1 MARAKNKLTALQAK
15 TKKPGRYGDGAGL
28 YLIVAATGGRKW
40 VYRFSLNGKVTEA
53 GLGSAD
59 AVALA
64 DARDRADEARRCVAR
79 GQNPIE
85 RKKEA
90 ARAAAGKPT
99 FGQVADE
106 LISSKES
113 GWRSA
118 RHREQWRSTLE
129 ADAGPLR
136 EKPVDTIVTADI
148 LAVLRPIWQSK
159 SVTASRVRGR
169 IEAVLDAARASGH
182 IPENTANPARW
193 RGHLDK
199 LLAKPQKLAGGH
211 HAAMPF
217 DQVPAFVERLRAQKG
232 VAAWLL
238 EFIILTAARTGEARG
253 ARWSEIDLEKKLW
266 TVPAARVKG
275 YFAHRVALC
284 DRAVE
289 IVEELA
295 KARVSDFVFPSQ
307 RADRPL
313 SDMAC
318 NVLLRRMGVENATT
332 HGFRS
337 SFRDWAGECTAFPS
351 EVCEAALAHLVGDE
365 TERAY
370 RRADA
375 LAQRRELMDA
385 WASYLDRPR
394 AMTDNVHPFSKA
406 RPDRV

>member
-15 TKKPGRYGDGAGL
+15 TRKAGRYGDGAGL
-28 YLIVAATGGRKW
+28 YLVVAETGGRKW
-40 VYRFSLNGKVTEA
+40 VFRFTLGGRVTEM

-59 AVALA
+59 AVPLA
-64 DARDRADEARRCVAR
+64 DARNRADEARKCVGR
-79 GQNPIE
+79 GLNPIE
-85 RKKEA
+85 QKKEA

-118 RHREQWRSTLE
+118 RHRRQWRDTLE
-129 ADAGPLR
+129 TYAAPLR

-169 IEAVLDAARASGH
+169 IEAVLDAARARGH
-182 IPENTANPARW
+182 IPESTANSARW
-193 RGHLDK
+193 KGHLDALLPKPEK
-199 LLAKPQKLAGGH
+199 LRRGH

-238 EFIILTAARTGEARG
+238 EFIVLTATRAGEARG

-266 TVPAARVKG
+266 TLPAARMKG
-275 YFAHRVALC
+275 FRPHRVPLC
-284 DRAVE
+284 ERAVE

-318 NVLLRRMGVENATT
+318 NVLLRRMQADAFTT

-337 SFRDWAGECTAFPS
+337 SFRDWAGECTAFPR
-351 EVCEAALAHLVGDE
+351 EIAEAALAHAIGDE

-370 RRADA
+370 RRGDA
-375 LAQRRELMDA
+375 LEKRRKLMDA
-385 WASYLDRPR
+385 WGSYLNRPR
-394 AMTDNVHPFSKA
+394 SAGDNVVALAKL
-406 RPDRV
+406 

>member
-1 MARAKNKLTALQAK
+1 
-15 TKKPGRYGDGAGL
+15 
-28 YLIVAATGGRKW
+28 
-40 VYRFSLNGKVTEA
+40 
-53 GLGSAD
+53 
-59 AVALA
+59 
-64 DARDRADEARRCVAR
+64 
-79 GQNPIE
+79 
-85 RKKEA
+85 
-90 ARAAAGKPT
+90 
-99 FGQVADE
+99 

-118 RHREQWRSTLE
+118 RHRQQWRNTIR
-129 ADAGPLR
+129 DYGDPLR
-136 EKPVDTIVTADI
+136 DKPVDTIVTADI

-169 IEAVLDAARASGH
+169 IEAVLDAARARGH

-199 LLAKPQKLAGGH
+199 LLSKPQKLSRGH

-217 DQVPAFVERLRAQKG
+217 IEVPAFVERLRAQKG

-238 EFIILTAARTGEARG
+238 EFIVLTTVRAGEARG

-394 AMTDNVHPFSKA
+394 ARTDNVHPFSKA

>member
-232 VAAWLL
+232 VAALLL
-238 EFIILTAARTGEARG
+238 EFIILTAARRGEARG
-253 ARWSEIDLEKKLW
+253 ARWSEFDLKAKIW
-266 TVPAARVKG
+266 TVPASRMKG
-275 YFAHRVALC
+275 NREHRVPLC
-284 DRAVE
+284 ERAVE
-289 IVEELA
+289 IVEEMA
-295 KARVSDFVFPSQ
+295 KAKVSDFIFPGTKPGMS
-307 RADRPL
+307 L
-313 SDMAC
+313 SIMALDM
-318 NVLLRRMGVENATT
+318 LLRRMKADQFTV

-337 SFRDWAGECTAFPS
+337 SFRDWAGECTSFPR
-351 EVCEAALAHLVGDE
+351 EVAEAALAHAVGDE
-365 TERAY
+365 VERAY
-370 RRADA
+370 RRGDA
-375 LAQRRELMDA
+375 LEKRRKLMQA
-385 WASYLDRPR
+385 WAQYLSRHR
-394 AMTDNVHPFSKA
+394 SATDNVRPFARVKA
-406 RPDRV
+406 